1 MGREGHQEEVY
12 DGPRA
17 SQFPVTWRSVL
28 GGLIVQLG
36 EVLSVLIQLFLV
48 AQFYHFVFMLF
59 IPALLGFSVTG
70 LLLVSVSRLS
80 L

>member
-1 MGREGHQEEVY
+1 M
-12 DGPRA
+12 
-17 SQFPVTWRSVL
+17 
-28 GGLIVQLG
+28 QLG